1 MQLGRGFKTNGIE
14 MNLDQA
20 VFAFK
25 EVNKFKSFE
34 KLKK

>member
-1 MQLGRGFKTNGIE
+1 

-25 EVNKFKSFE
+25 KVNKFKSFE
-34 KLKK
+34 KLKNNEFIMKILE